1 MESETVQLLRKW
13 HEGDRAAL
21 DSLLERDLPW
31 IQARVRRRLGPLLR
45 ARAETDDFVQ
55 DAVAE
60 VLSYT
65 PRFLL
70 SNRAQ
75 FRALLAR
82 IVENHLRDQHD
93 RFSAYRRALHLER
106 PLPSD
111 TRLHLD
117 QPRAPVAR
125 PSEVAERRE
134 WEAWVRL
141 GLEALETE
149 DRRIIVQRNWDGL
162 SFADIARELGVSED
176 AARMRF
182 HRSLARLTAAVNDL
196 RAGKLR
202 RWLSAES
209 EDEAGE

>member
-13 HEGDRAAL
+13 HEGDRGAL
-21 DSLLERDLPW
+21 ESLLERDLSW
-31 IQARVRRRLGPLLR
+31 IHARVRRRLGPLLR

-60 VLSYT
+60 VLAYT

-75 FRALLAR
+75 FRALLAK
-82 IVENHLRDQHD
+82 IVENLLRDQHD
-93 RFSAYRRALHLER
+93 HFSAYRRAIHLER

-111 TRLHLD
+111 TRLQLD
-117 QPRAPVAR
+117 QPRSPVPR
-125 PSEVAERRE
+125 PSEVAERHE

-149 DRRIIVQRNWDGL
+149 DRRILVKRNWDGL
-162 SFADIARELGVSED
+162 PFAQIAGELGITED

-182 HRSLARLTAAVNDL
+182 HRSLARLASVVNDL
-196 RAGKLR
+196 RAGKLNG
-202 RWLSAES
+202 WLGAEP
-209 EDEAGE
+209 EGEAGD